1 MKQKQSINTQLAWT
15 VFTKK
20 CLKQPIKA
28 IQGLNLEI
36 WPNYK
41 LGFQSSAAQTYML
54 RATLN
59 QALLFHGL
67 PYSNLSSH
75 LDQSVSL
82 QSNLSLFFRTNIY
95 SGDIWLMGSSAD
107 WTMPK
112 SHLTFSV
119 LIYSLWLFRSDSTSE
134 YHNLQKSFPLI

>member
-1 MKQKQSINTQLAWT
+1 MPKTT
-15 VFTKK
+15 Y
-20 CLKQPIKA
+20 KA

-107 WTMPK
+107 
-112 SHLTFSV
+112 
-119 LIYSLWLFRSDSTSE
+119 
-134 YHNLQKSFPLI
+134 